1 VPIFDKRAAQ
11 VLATVLLFVA
21 IGAFAWGAHRIL
33 IAFLFAIF
41 FAYLLEPLVV
51 LAGRI
56 RFAKGSRPRAILIV
70 YLLLACV
77 VSLFFYL
84 LGPKLVHEGRG
95 LAKQFPALL
104 ENVTSG
110 QIAHQI
116 GNMHG
121 WSAST
126 QERVQQFLANHQDT
140 ILGWAQAAGAR
151 AAELSTNA
159 VFLLLIPI
167 LAVFFLRDGREF
179 ANSIVETLNRRSQR
193 QLLRGILEDLDDM
206 LASYIRAQLILA
218 AISGVVYTAV
228 LAGLRVP
235 YAFVLGAIGGMLE
248 FIPLA
253 GPFIAAVLILGV
265 SFLSAYSHLFW
276 LIIFLGCWRLVQ
288 DYVNAPRIMGQR
300 VELHPLAALFA
311 VLVGGEIAGVIGVYL
326 SIPIMATL
334 RILWKRYQRYEES
347 QVNARVPTETHIST

>member
-11 VLATVLLFVA
+11 VLATILLFLAV
-21 IGAFAWGAHRIL
+21 GAFVWGAHRIL

-41 FAYLLEPLVV
+41 FAYLLDPLVV
-51 LAGRI
+51 LAGRT
-56 RFAKGSRPRAILIV
+56 RLAKGSRPRSILIV
-70 YLLLACV
+70 YLLLALV
-77 VSLFFYL
+77 LTLFFYL

-116 GNMHG
+116 GNQHG
-121 WSAST
+121 WSATT
-126 QERVQQFLANHQDT
+126 QERAQRFLADHQDT
-140 ILGWAQAAGAR
+140 ILGWAQAAGSR

-167 LAVFFLRDGREF
+167 LAVFFLRDGKEF
-179 ANSIVETLNRRSQR
+179 ANSIVETVNRRSQR

-206 LASYIRAQLILA
+206 LASYIRAQLVLA
-218 AISGVVYTAV
+218 AISGVAYTV
-228 LAGLRVP
+228 ILASLRVP

-265 SFLSAYSHLFW
+265 SFLSAYSHLLW

-334 RILWKRYQRYEES
+334 RIVWRRYQRYEELQS
-347 QVNARVPTETHIST
+347 NAPVSSDAHVV